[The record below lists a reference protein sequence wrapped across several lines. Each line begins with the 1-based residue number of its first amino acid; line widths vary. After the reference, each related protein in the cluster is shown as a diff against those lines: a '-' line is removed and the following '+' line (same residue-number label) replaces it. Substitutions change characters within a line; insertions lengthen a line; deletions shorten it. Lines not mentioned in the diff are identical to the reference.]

1 MPGWPKLRFSFFG
14 DCEQQV
20 ASSHEGRY
28 KYGVASACR
37 LLNVGSRPCKF
48 RWKSALQGMVSK
60 LIKRGL
66 RYAQTSLSWS
76 SVRMHGQLVQS
87 NQKSEFKDQQL
98 GVVGETV
105 LPYVLLTLPTPPC
118 WSWHK
123 FRPLPSKNLGFGQ
136 LPKHAV
142 RLAFNS
148 CIHRKGPGGECSPT
162 RL

>member
-1 MPGWPKLRFSFFG
+1 M
-14 DCEQQV
+14 
-20 ASSHEGRY
+20 
-28 KYGVASACR
+28 
-37 LLNVGSRPCKF
+37 
-48 RWKSALQGMVSK
+48 SK

-98 GVVGETV
+98 GVVGDTV
-105 LPYVLLTLPTPPC
+105 LPYALLTLPTPPR

-136 LPKHAV
+136 LPEHAV
-142 RLAFNS
+142 RLALKCCCTGTASLAQRRICPSAWFFEDSADTALCVYFDFHAKVLRHPFNEDIALKLRLLGIIMSS
-148 CIHRKGPGGECSPT
+148 CRASA
-162 RL
+162 